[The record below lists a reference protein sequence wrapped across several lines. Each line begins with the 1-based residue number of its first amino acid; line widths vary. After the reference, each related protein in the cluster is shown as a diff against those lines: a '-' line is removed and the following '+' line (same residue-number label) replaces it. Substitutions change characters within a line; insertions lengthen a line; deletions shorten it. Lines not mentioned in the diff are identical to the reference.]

1 MGTEQE
7 KEIATIK
14 GRTLV
19 LQLSDADITRLCEK
33 AASVGLT
40 AEKLLESFIGDLVN
54 GTYSNGSDE
63 RMYADGWLCRCGF
76 EMSSEYTFLRHLIN
90 WGLLES
96 FLESHES
103 IQTDQAELA
112 DYEQATDKDAGDL
125 EEMDCIRENIGYH
138 QKILAEL
145 YDDYLKVSKNG
156 PEKNFDEAIRAVLE
170 WDQARTKLL
179 NS

>member
-1 MGTEQE
+1 MRTEQE
-7 KEIATIK
+7 KEIGTIK
-14 GRTLV
+14 GRNLV
-19 LQLSDADITRLCEK
+19 LQLSDADVNRLFEK

-40 AEKLLESFIGDLVN
+40 AEKLLENFIGDLVD

-63 RMYADGWLCRCGF
+63 RMYADEWFCRCGF
-76 EMSSEYTFLRHLIN
+76 EMSSEYTLLRHLIN
-90 WGLLES
+90 WGLLDS

-112 DYEQATDKDAGDL
+112 DYEQMADKDADDL

-138 QKILAEL
+138 QKILSEL
-145 YDDYLKVSKNG
+145 YDEYLKVSKNG
-156 PEKNFDEAIRAVLE
+156 SGKSLKEAAQEVLDWEKSREAI
-170 WDQARTKLL
+170 L

>member
-1 MGTEQE
+1 MRTEQE
-7 KEIATIK
+7 KEIGSIK

-19 LQLSDADITRLCEK
+19 LQLSDADVTRLCEK

-63 RMYADGWLCRCGF
+63 RMYAEQWLRRCGF

-90 WGLLES
+90 WGLMES
-96 FLESHES
+96 FLESHDS
-103 IQTDQAELA
+103 IQADQAELA
-112 DYEQATDKDAGDL
+112 DYEQMPDKDAGDL
-125 EEMDCIRENIGYH
+125 EEMDCIRENIEYH
-138 QKILAEL
+138 QKILTEL
-145 YDDYLKVSKNG
+145 FDEYLKVSKNRSG
-156 PEKNFDEAIRAVLE
+156 KPLEEAAQEVLAWEKSRETI
-170 WDQARTKLL
+170 L